1 MEHARGEPGSGRGAG
16 WPASSPGAPRRRA
29 STEVPADPIAHLLAP
44 ELVAAA
50 VDQAAETIL
59 VTDATPVVL
68 YANPAVTRSSGYRL
82 DEVLGRNPRMF
93 SSGLHDRDFYAGMWQ
108 QLVGGRSWHGV
119 LVNRRKTG
127 ELYEED
133 TTITPVH
140 DEDGV
145 LVAYVAVKHDLGHD
159 RAPERSIEPPSTGAA
174 RTDGDH
180 EAVAD
185 VLRRVRPAATFE
197 ATAGALCQAVRSL
210 DGIDGA
216 MVMLLPSDEQAVQV
230 AVSGIELPGQAD
242 GQPLAIEDVQLLV
255 DLSAAGP
262 WWLDLLD
269 VDGPASSNPDISATL
284 RDLGITATAYGPIRW
299 EGRLIG
305 LLAVATTAADAP
317 AWMPRR
323 LGALGELASFAG
335 LLLGAQG
342 DRYRRQEG
350 LRSRL
355 QVVIDQQAFHPVFQP
370 VHDLTTGAVVGYEA
384 LTRFADGVRPDRCFA
399 EAHTVG
405 MGAELEAACV
415 RAALASAAPLPSDR
429 WLSVNFSPSCVIAG
443 VAAEVLA
450 GVERPIVL
458 EITEHVEVESY
469 LALARAVDELGPGV
483 RVAVDDA
490 GAGFASLRHIL
501 ELRPH
506 IVKLD
511 IGLIHDIDRDPA
523 RQALAAGLH
532 HFAESTGT
540 ELLAEGVET
549 AAELAA
555 VRDLGIDLA
564 QGYHLGRPVPVDQL

>member
-1 MEHARGEPGSGRGAG
+1 VEHERGEPRSGRGAA
-16 WPASSPGAPRRRA
+16 WPAPNPG
-29 STEVPADPIAHLLAP
+29 VPAGPTGSPAATTSPEADPVAHLLAP

-59 VTDATPVVL
+59 VTDPTPVVL

-82 DEVLGRNPRMF
+82 DEILGHNPRMF
-93 SSGLHDRDFYAGMWQ
+93 SSGLHDRAFYAGMWEH
-108 QLVGGRSWHGV
+108 LSGGRSWHGV

-140 DEDGV
+140 DEDGA
-145 LVAYVAVKHDLGHD
+145 LVAYVAVKHDLSHD
-159 RAPERSIEPPSTGAA
+159 HLATAPGSA
-174 RTDGDH
+174 RTDLDRD
-180 EAVAD
+180 AVAD

-197 ATAGALCQAVRSL
+197 ATAGVLCQAVHAL
-210 DGIDGA
+210 DGFDGA
-216 MVMLLPSDEQAVQV
+216 MVMLLPSDDEVVQV

-242 GQPLAIEDVQLLV
+242 GEPLAVDDVRFLV
-255 DLSAAGP
+255 EVSGGGP
-262 WWLDLLD
+262 WWMDLHAP
-269 VDGPASSNPDISATL
+269 DGLAAANPEISATM

-299 EGRLIG
+299 DGRLIG
-305 LLAVATTAADAP
+305 LLAVATTADDA
-317 AWMPRR
+317 AEWMPRR
-323 LGALGELASFAG
+323 LEPLGELASFAG

-355 QVVIDQQAFHPVFQP
+355 RAVVDEQAFHPVFQP
-370 VHDLTTGAVVGYEA
+370 VHDLTTGDVVGYEA
-384 LTRFADGVRPDRCFA
+384 LTRFADGVRPDRRFA
-399 EAHTVG
+399 EAHAVG
-405 MGAELEAACV
+405 MGAELEAVCV
-415 RAALASAAPLPSDR
+415 RAGLVAAAPLPSER

-469 LALARAVDELGPGV
+469 LALGRAVEALGPLV

-501 ELRPH
+501 ELRPD

-511 IGLIHDIDRDPA
+511 IGLIHDIDVDPA

-532 HFAESTGT
+532 HFAVGTGT
-540 ELLAEGVET
+540 QLLAEGVET

>member
-1 MEHARGEPGSGRGAG
+1 MWEHLS
-16 WPASSPGAPRRRA
+16 
-29 STEVPADPIAHLLAP
+29 
-44 ELVAAA
+44 
-50 VDQAAETIL
+50 
-59 VTDATPVVL
+59 
-68 YANPAVTRSSGYRL
+68 
-82 DEVLGRNPRMF
+82 
-93 SSGLHDRDFYAGMWQ
+93 
-108 QLVGGRSWHGV
+108 GGRSWHGV

-145 LVAYVAVKHDLGHD
+145 LVAYVAVKHDLSHD
-159 RAPERSIEPPSTGAA
+159 HRTTTPGSA
-174 RTDGDH
+174 RTDLDRD
-180 EAVAD
+180 AVAD

-197 ATAGALCQAVRSL
+197 ATAGALCQAVVAL
-210 DGIDGA
+210 DGFDGV
-216 MVMLLPSDEQAVQV
+216 MVMLLPSDDEVVQV

-242 GQPLAIEDVQLLV
+242 GEALAVDDVRLLV
-255 DLSAAGP
+255 ELSASGP
-262 WWLDLLD
+262 WWMDLHAA
-269 VDGPASSNPDISATL
+269 DGLAAANPEITATM
-284 RDLGITATAYGPIRW
+284 RELGITATGYGPIRW
-299 EGRLIG
+299 DGRLIG
-305 LLAVATTAADAP
+305 LLAVATTAADA
-317 AWMPRR
+317 AEWMPRR
-323 LGALGELASFAG
+323 LEPLGELASFAG

-355 QVVIDQQAFHPVFQP
+355 RTVIDDQAFHPVFQP
-370 VHDLTTGAVVGYEA
+370 VVDLTGGAVVGYEA
-384 LTRFADGVRPDRCFA
+384 LTRFDDGVPPDRRFA
-399 EAHTVG
+399 EAHAVG
-405 MGAELEAACV
+405 LGAELEAICV
-415 RAALASAAPLPSDR
+415 RAALRAAAALPPDR
-429 WLSVNFSPSCVIAG
+429 WVSVNFSPSCVIAG

-450 GVERPIVL
+450 DAGRPMVV

-469 LALARAVDELGPGV
+469 PALARAVEALGPGV

-501 ELRPH
+501 ELRPD

-532 HFAESTGT
+532 HFAVGTGT
-540 ELLAEGVET
+540 QLLAEGVET

-555 VRDLGIDLA
+555 VGELGIDLA